1 MMNCRGKGKLLLQI
15 KVQAHWESF
24 GLCNKPSVRQQ
35 SYILNSNSVHQQ
47 NNMYL
52 QNKCKTESDY
62 QINK

>member
-1 MMNCRGKGKLLLQI
+1 MNCRGKGKLLLQI

-52 QNKCKTESDY
+52 QNKCKT
-62 QINK
+62 